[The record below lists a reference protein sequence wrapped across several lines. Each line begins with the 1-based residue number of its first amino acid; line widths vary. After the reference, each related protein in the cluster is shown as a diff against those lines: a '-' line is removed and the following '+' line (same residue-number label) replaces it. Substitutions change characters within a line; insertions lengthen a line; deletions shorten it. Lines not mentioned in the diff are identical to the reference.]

1 MELFSVKKWKRLKIL
16 FVSSVIKYLLIFFY
30 ISLSLSLDQY
40 FFFFKRITHQKQN
53 STPTCISEKKNTET
67 ILNINSL
74 ILSCM
79 GNHFNF
85 LLAYNL
91 NKTLPFAF
99 DLVFFAGG
107 LTSTVVEDGVES
119 VADCRGVS

>member
-1 MELFSVKKWKRLKIL
+1 
-16 FVSSVIKYLLIFFY
+16 
-30 ISLSLSLDQY
+30 
-40 FFFFKRITHQKQN
+40 
-53 STPTCISEKKNTET
+53 
-67 ILNINSL
+67 
-74 ILSCM
+74 M

-91 NKTLPFAF
+91 NKTVPFAF